1 MKKIISFLSLVEIQT
16 KTASV
21 IPFIIGLLF
30 SIYRYNQ
37 IEPINLTIMFISM
50 ICLDMA
56 TTAINNYMDFKKTQE
71 ENIIFVNNLQRKH
84 ILMIIFLLLVLSLT
98 AGFTLFIRTD
108 LVVLFIGIIG
118 FIIGILYSYG
128 PIPLSYTPLGELL
141 SGTVMGG
148 LIFFVTVYI
157 QQEPGFIISYQIEQW
172 VLSIDINI
180 NECIILLIVSIPS
193 IVLIANIMLANNLC
207 DMDKDSKNGR
217 KTLPIVLGRKWG
229 LYIFNFLYLI
239 TYLSVIGAVI
249 LDWLPVI
256 SLLVLLTVFPVY
268 KNLKIFYK
276 KQDKSETFVLSVK
289 NFVLISLT
297 NIVALIL
304 GIVIT

>member
-84 ILMIIFLLLVLSLT
+84 ILMVIFLLLVLSLT
-98 AGFTLFIRTD
+98 AGFILFIRTD
-108 LVVLFIGIIG
+108 LIVLFIGIIG

>member
-98 AGFTLFIRTD
+98 AGFILFIRTD
-108 LVVLFIGIIG
+108 LIVLFIGIIG

>member
-84 ILMIIFLLLVLSLT
+84 ILMVIFLLLVLSLT

>member
-276 KQDKSETFVLSVK
+276 KQDKSETFVFSVK